1 MNALLMLALGAVVVG
16 FGATLWI
23 RYRRIPATQDAEMEA
38 IVRMI
43 GRAMELRA
51 PRYAAGTARVQQI
64 ADAITNHIGM
74 DRVHRVRLRRA
85 IWIRDLGLCDVPYV
99 QLNRKPE
106 FDWSGEEVTHFLQSG
121 KRAADFLNQIE
132 SLRDLAPILSER
144 HQAFEPGMT
153 MEGRILRIASD
164 FAWSEKHQGTLV
176 ARERLR
182 AGAGK
187 EYDPVLVEACLGTI
201 LENHVGTRN
210 LESVGSS
217 SR

>member
-1 MNALLMLALGAVVVG
+1 MSPLLMLALGTVAVA
-16 FGATLWI
+16 FGATI
-23 RYRRIPATQDAEMEA
+23 YARFKRIPSAQDAEMEA
-38 IVRMI
+38 TVRMI

-51 PRYAAGTARVQQI
+51 PRYAAETQRVLEI
-64 ADAITNHIGM
+64 AEAITNHVGL

-106 FDWSGEEVTHFLQSG
+106 FDWSGEEVTLYLQSG
-121 KRAADFLNQIE
+121 KRAADFLTQIE

-153 MEGRILRIASD
+153 LEGRILRIAAD
-164 FAWSEKHQGTLV
+164 YAWSEKHQGALV

-201 LENHVGTRN
+201 LENHVGPRN
-210 LESVGSS
+210 PESVVGST
-217 SR
+217 R